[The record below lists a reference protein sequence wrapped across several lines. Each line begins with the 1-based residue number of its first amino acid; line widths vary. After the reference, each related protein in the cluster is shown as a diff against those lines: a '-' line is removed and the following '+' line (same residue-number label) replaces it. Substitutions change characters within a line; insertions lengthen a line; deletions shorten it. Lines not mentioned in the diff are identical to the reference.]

1 MQQGFLRF
9 IDFFYPIFKRLMPLD
24 TYRYAAC
31 GGMNTALALLV
42 YFVCYHYIFD
52 KTLVHLGYL
61 VFKPHMAALFVSGI
75 GSFFVGFILN
85 KFIVFTTSILRG
97 RIQLFRYLLSFLF
110 NITLNYF
117 MLKLLVEYLG
127 QDVFYSQLLTT
138 CIVITISYLT
148 QKHFTFKVK

>member
-31 GGMNTALALLV
+31 GGMNTVLALLV

-52 KTLVHLGYL
+52 KTLVDLGFL
-61 VFKPHMAALFVSGI
+61 VFKPHMAALFVSGF

-85 KFIVFTTSILRG
+85 KFIVFTTSNLRG
-97 RIQLFRYLLSFLF
+97 RIQLFRYLVSFLF

-117 MLKLLVEYLG
+117 MLKLLVEFLG

-138 CIVITISYLT
+138 CIVIAISYLT

>member
-1 MQQGFLRF
+1 MQQGILRF

-31 GGMNTALALLV
+31 GGMNTVLALMV
-42 YFVCYHYIFD
+42 YFVSYHYIFD
-52 KTLVHLGYL
+52 KTIVELGFFA
-61 VFKPHMAALFVSGI
+61 FKPHMAALFVSGV
-75 GSFFVGFILN
+75 GSFFVGFVLN
-85 KFIVFTTSILRG
+85 KFIVFTASNLRG
-97 RIQLFRYLLSFLF
+97 RVQFFRYLLSFLF

-127 QDVFYSQLLTT
+127 QDVFLSQLFTT
-138 CIVITISYLT
+138 CIVIAISYLT